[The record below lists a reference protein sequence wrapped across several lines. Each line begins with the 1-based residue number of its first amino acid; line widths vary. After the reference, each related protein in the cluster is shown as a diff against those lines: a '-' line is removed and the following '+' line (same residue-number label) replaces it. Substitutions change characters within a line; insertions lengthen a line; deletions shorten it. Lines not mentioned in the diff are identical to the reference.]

1 MIDAVF
7 YRKHDLLRGFSV
19 SGHSGYSESGSD
31 IVCAAVS
38 SAVQLT
44 CNTITDFFGS
54 AAEAEVN
61 GNEITLKLTD
71 SCGPDECTEQ
81 LLSALVDHLENIS
94 QEYKGTISITITE
107 V

>member
-1 MIDAVF
+1 MIEAVF

-19 SGHSGYSESGSD
+19 SGHSGYAESGSD

-38 SAVQLT
+38 SAVSLT

-54 AAEAEVN
+54 AAEAKVN
-61 GNEITLKLTD
+61 ENEITLKLTD
-71 SCGPDECTEQ
+71 SCGPDERTEQ
-81 LLSALVDHLENIS
+81 LLAALVDHLESIS